1 MLIRGRDL
9 TIANVGDSRCVAA
22 EMRGT
27 ELVAVDLTSD
37 QTPYR
42 CFPLLQLRVSRPPA
56 GTDWRCMSRCA
67 ALGVVRLAPQAA
79 GVHHKTAGYTKM
91 PREDCSNLVMCTA
104 SRPQG
109 IRAACCRKDELARVK
124 AAGARVLT
132 LEQLDGLRVSLA
144 PRCTE
149 CACDTCASWPFPV
162 GHAFPQPVGSGVP
175 QRLRGWT
182 RYSVCRHTWL

>member
-42 CFPLLQLRVSRPPA
+42 CFPLLQLRESRPFA

-79 GVHHKTAGYTKM
+79 GIHHKTANYTKM
-91 PREDCSNLVMCTA
+91 PREDFPTSSCALLHA
-104 SRPQG
+104 L
-109 IRAACCRKDELARVK
+109 RAVVLP
-124 AAGARVLT
+124 AAGRT
-132 LEQLDGLRVSLA
+132 
-144 PRCTE
+144 
-149 CACDTCASWPFPV
+149 SW
-162 GHAFPQPVGSGVP
+162 
-175 QRLRGWT
+175 RG
-182 RYSVCRHTWL
+182 